1 MLLPQAGAEAFG
13 ALCLEPYSRGRILA
27 GYSSIPSQE
36 SEVEA
41 LAAGGIATIDLG
53 SKKVLSKVWCTWARH
68 ALQLLASVL
77 SLKYAHLNG
86 LWPVQGSLGPLET
99 GTSVLVWAE

>member
-1 MLLPQAGAEAFG
+1 MLLPQAGVEAFG

-41 LAAGGIATIDLG
+41 PAAGGIATIDLA
-53 SKKVLSKVWCTWARH
+53 ARRCCQRCVVH
-68 ALQLLASVL
+68 GRCMRCSCLPV
-77 SLKYAHLNG
+77 SLVSST
-86 LWPVQGSLGPLET
+86 PT
-99 GTSVLVWAE
+99 